1 MCCLICNERKRGVI
15 EERQSFYLCTYP
27 IKSILSNWMY
37 VMRIYLGG
45 GGGSLSVG
53 ELGILSTVAYPP
65 PQHEPSNGERSLA
78 L

>member
-1 MCCLICNERKRGVI
+1 
-15 EERQSFYLCTYP
+15 
-27 IKSILSNWMY
+27 MY